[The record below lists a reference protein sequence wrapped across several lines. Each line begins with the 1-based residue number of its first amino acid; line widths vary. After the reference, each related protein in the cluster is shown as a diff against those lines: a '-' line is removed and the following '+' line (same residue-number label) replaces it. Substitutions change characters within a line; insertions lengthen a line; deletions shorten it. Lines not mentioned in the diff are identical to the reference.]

1 MASPAASTLTRP
13 VTFLAKTLRPLV
25 SPQVFDFWAR
35 ELDSTASHGRVMAR
49 IVAKRP
55 ESSRAVTLE
64 LQANRNFQGFKPG
77 QHVNLSVDVEGRRHT
92 RSYSLTGVPS
102 TDGRLSLTVQKVEGG
117 LVSTHLFT
125 NAQIG
130 DVVELEPAFGE
141 MTLPDV
147 LPSNLLFLAAGSG
160 ITPLMSLTREL
171 AARGMPVETTLIYW
185 ARHRAD
191 LCFASELRALAAREP
206 NFRFLVALTG
216 EAVTGAWELRGR
228 PSTELFDATIPDL
241 AEHSV
246 YACGP
251 SGFVSQIESI
261 AKPVA
266 SSFQSEAFTPPP
278 RNQSAAPVDSN
289 ATVTVMLAKSNRVL
303 TVKTGEPLLAA
314 LEAQGLKPKSGCR
327 MGICNT
333 CACGKRE
340 GLSRN
345 LKNGGETAEPET
357 NLRICIS
364 SAQSDITLDL

>member
-1 MASPAASTLTRP
+1 MASPVTRP
-13 VTFLAKTLRPLV
+13 VNFLAKTLRPLV

-35 ELDSTASHGRVMAR
+35 ELDSTLSHGRVMAR
-49 IVAKRP
+49 IIAKRA

-64 LQANRNFQGFKPG
+64 LRPNRNFQDFKPG
-77 QHVNLSVDVEGRRHT
+77 QHVNLSVDVDGRRLT
-92 RSYSLTGVPS
+92 RSYSLTGVPRA
-102 TDGRLSLTVQKVEGG
+102 DGLLSLTVQKVENGI
-117 LVSTHLFT
+117 VSTHLFAD
-125 NAQIG
+125 AQVG
-130 DVVELEPAFGE
+130 DVVELEPAFGD
-141 MTLPDV
+141 MTLPEI
-147 LPSNLLFLAAGSG
+147 LPGKLLLLAAGSG
-160 ITPLMSLTREL
+160 ITPLMSLMREL

-191 LCFASELRALAAREP
+191 LCFVSELKSLAAREQ
-206 NFRFLVALTG
+206 NFKFRIALTG
-216 EAVTGAWELRGR
+216 DAVTGTDELRGR
-228 PSTELFDATIPDL
+228 PSAKLFKLAVPDL
-241 AEHSV
+241 ADQTV

-251 SGFVSQIESI
+251 SGFVSECEAI

-266 SSFQSEAFTPPP
+266 RSFQSEAFTPPVY
-278 RNQSAAPVDSN
+278 APADSS

-314 LEAQGLKPKSGCR
+314 LEAQGLKPKYGCR

-345 LKNGGETAEPET
+345 LKNGGDTAEPET

>member
-13 VTFLAKTLRPLV
+13 VKFLAKTLRPLV

-49 IVAKRP
+49 IVAKRA

-64 LQANRNFQGFKPG
+64 LQANRNFQGYLPG
-77 QHVNLSVDVEGRRHT
+77 QHVNVSVDVEGRRLT

-102 TDGRLSLTVQKVEGG
+102 PDGRLSLTVQKVEGG
-117 LVSTHLFT
+117 IVSTHLF
-125 NAQIG
+125 ADARVG

-141 MTLPDV
+141 MTLPDI
-147 LPSNLLFLAAGSG
+147 LPAKLLFLAAGSG

-185 ARHRAD
+185 ARRRAD

-228 PSTELFDATIPDL
+228 PSAELFEAAIPDL
-241 AEHSV
+241 AERSV

-251 SGFVSQIESI
+251 SGFVSGIESL

-266 SSFQSEAFTPPP
+266 RSFQSEAFTPPVY
-278 RNQSAAPVDSN
+278 APVDSN

-314 LEAQGLKPKSGCR
+314 LEAQGVKPKYGCR

-333 CACGKRE
+333 CACPKRE
-340 GLSRN
+340 GLSRD
-345 LKNGGETAEPET
+345 LKNGGDTAEPET

-364 SAQSDITLDL
+364 SAQSDMTLDL

>member
-1 MASPAASTLTRP
+1 MASPAARTLIRP

-49 IVAKRP
+49 IVAKRQ
-55 ESSRAVTLE
+55 ESGRAVTLE
-64 LQANRNFQGFKPG
+64 LRANRNFAGYLPG
-77 QHVNLSVDVEGRRHT
+77 QHVNLSVDVEGRRLT

-102 TDGRLSLTVQKVEGG
+102 GDGRLSLTVQKVEGG
-117 LVSTHLFT
+117 IVSTHLF
-125 NAQIG
+125 ADARVG

-141 MTLPDV
+141 MTLPEV
-147 LPSNLLFLAAGSG
+147 LPSKLLFLAAGSG

-171 AARGMPVETTLIYW
+171 GQRGMPVETTLLYW

-191 LCFASELRALAAREP
+191 LCFLSELKSLASREP
-206 NFRFLVALTG
+206 NFKFLVALTG
-216 EAVTGAWELRGR
+216 DAVTDTGELRGR
-228 PSTELFDATIPDL
+228 PSTALFDAAIPDL
-241 AEHSV
+241 AEQTV

-251 SGFVSQIESI
+251 AGFVSQIESI

-266 SSFQSEAFTPPP
+266 RSFQSEAFTPPVY
-278 RNQSAAPVDSN
+278 APVDGG

-314 LEAQGLKPKSGCR
+314 LEAQGVNPKYGCR

-345 LKNGGETAEPET
+345 LKNGGDTAEPES

-364 SAQSDITLDL
+364 SAQSDMTLDL

>member
-1 MASPAASTLTRP
+1 MASPVVRP
-13 VTFLAKTLRPLV
+13 LSFLARNLRPLV

-35 ELDSTASHGRVMAR
+35 ELDSTASHGRVLAR
-49 IVAKRP
+49 IVAKRA

-64 LQANRNFQGFKPG
+64 LQANRNFAGFKPG

-102 TDGRLSLTVQKVEGG
+102 ADGRLSLAVQKVEGG
-117 LVSTHLFT
+117 IVSTHLF
-125 NAQIG
+125 ADARVG

-141 MTLPDV
+141 MTLPEI
-147 LPSNLLFLAAGSG
+147 LPDKLLLLAAGSG

-171 AARGMPVETTLIYW
+171 AQRGMPVETTLIYW

-191 LCFASELRALAAREP
+191 LCFLSELKSLAAREP
-206 NFRFLVALTG
+206 NFHFRIALTG
-216 EAVTGAWELRGR
+216 DAVTGTDELRGR
-228 PSTELFDATIPDL
+228 PSAKLFEQAVSDL
-241 AEHSV
+241 AEQTV

-251 SGFVSQIESI
+251 AGFVSEIESI
-261 AKPVA
+261 AQPVA
-266 SSFQSEAFTPPP
+266 RSFQSEAFTPMVY
-278 RNQSAAPVDSN
+278 APVDRG

-303 TVKTGEPLLAA
+303 TVKTGESLLTA
-314 LEAQGLKPKSGCR
+314 LEAQGVKPKYGCR

-364 SAQSDITLDL
+364 SAQSDLTLDL